1 MDKILKQELFSGY
14 IILMMVVYILVNP
27 FFFQMTRGAP
37 GTAKLKDL
45 DKHDMVKS
53 EYKINFS
60 ISLRPDPMGKIK

>member
-1 MDKILKQELFSGY
+1 
-14 IILMMVVYILVNP
+14 
-27 FFFQMTRGAP
+27 MTRGAP

-45 DKHDMVKS
+45 DKDDMVKS